1 MSSQGWKRLGRECLV
16 PPCLGAPGLHPH
28 APRHLGDRDGG
39 AGEGA
44 APGGRRPPLRVHPSR
59 ERAGTEGQR
68 RGMVRGPGRPGRCCG
83 AASPPST
90 PGPCNTGGL
99 PGPQE
104 GRPQEEPWW
113 WWQRTRG
120 APGCPHGLVATQ
132 GHRARR
138 GCGLPRQVAPVS
150 VEHLLHAGP
159 RAKPLT
165 SIAFLSTHGEPGGGG
180 CDPDISE
187 KEPRLSEVQ
196 EPLRG
201 AQLLTDHTGVLS

>member
-1 MSSQGWKRLGRECLV
+1 
-16 PPCLGAPGLHPH
+16 
-28 APRHLGDRDGG
+28 
-39 AGEGA
+39 
-44 APGGRRPPLRVHPSR
+44 
-59 ERAGTEGQR
+59 
-68 RGMVRGPGRPGRCCG
+68 MVRGPGRPGRCCG

-165 SIAFLSTHGEPGGGG
+165 SIAFLSTHGEPGVGGM
-180 CDPDISE
+180 
-187 KEPRLSEVQ
+187 
-196 EPLRG
+196 
-201 AQLLTDHTGVLS
+201 